1 MMFDIDKKKLKKTIV
16 RELIIF
22 TGIYI
27 VSIIIFADLQAL
39 GMDIKNNE
47 IMNSWYYLY
56 SLYIFIRV
64 IVFVAFSVGSDVM

>member
-22 TGIYI
+22 TCIYI
-27 VSIIIFADLQAL
+27 VSIIIFADLQSL